1 MCHAKDPGMYLQ
13 GQGQKVIVTILH
25 VVDIVQGITHFVI
38 YQWILK

>member
-13 GQGQKVIVTILH
+13 GQGQKVIVTKH

-38 YQWILK
+38 YQRILK

>member
-25 VVDIVQGITHFVI
+25 VVQGITHFVI
-38 YQWILK
+38 YQRILK